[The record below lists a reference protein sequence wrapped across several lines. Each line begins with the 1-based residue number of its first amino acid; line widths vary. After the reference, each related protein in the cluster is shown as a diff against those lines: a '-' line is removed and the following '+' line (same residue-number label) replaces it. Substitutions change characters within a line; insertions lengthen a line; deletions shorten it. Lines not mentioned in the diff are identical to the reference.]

1 MKVACQ
7 LMKITT
13 NVCVIKR
20 GRDRKM
26 FWVMQRSMPNGLVY
40 STQLT
45 KSFISAGAPLWR
57 HSLWLCVC
65 TCISVWFLLCVTLC
79 CNNKCLLDMEEV
91 SHPWST
97 WVSTYTTHYSM
108 SVTWTEVHTHTFL
121 SLLLSEVPGWT
132 VRQEARGKYL
142 LTSYASRLVWE
153 LQCWRVWWIDVK
165 WLMSHFSG
173 FAWHGF

>member
-7 LMKITT
+7 LMKMTT

-65 TCISVWFLLCVTLC
+65 VCTCISVWFLLCVTLC
-79 CNNKCLLDMEEV
+79 CNNKCLLDMEEA

-108 SVTWTEVHTHTFL
+108 SVTWTEVRTHTHTLSFHCFYL
-121 SLLLSEVPGWT
+121 KCLAEQSDRKQGGNISLLHM
-132 VRQEARGKYL
+132 
-142 LTSYASRLVWE
+142 
-153 LQCWRVWWIDVK
+153 LQ
-165 WLMSHFSG
+165 G
-173 FAWHGF
+173 

>member
-45 KSFISAGAPLWR
+45 KSFISAGAP
-57 HSLWLCVC
+57 HSGGTLCDCDCVYVCVC
-65 TCISVWFLLCVTLC
+65 VYLYLCMIFVMC
-79 CNNKCLLDMEEV
+79 HIV
-91 SHPWST
+91 
-97 WVSTYTTHYSM
+97 
-108 SVTWTEVHTHTFL
+108 
-121 SLLLSEVPGWT
+121 
-132 VRQEARGKYL
+132 
-142 LTSYASRLVWE
+142 
-153 LQCWRVWWIDVK
+153 LQ
-165 WLMSHFSG
+165 
-173 FAWHGF
+173 